1 MPTYKGE
8 VIKNQILIHSAVS
21 TPDATG
27 SNRYIRKG
35 PLYTA
40 LVDTGAQKT
49 LISPG
54 AASEVGLISSGTD
67 WIIPVSGKPIR
78 CIKYRIRL
86 DIYLPE
92 ETENVFWGKE
102 MDVVELPYQP
112 PNHDVLLGMDFLL
125 GFRLTLYKSRF
136 TLSIPQAE

>member
-67 WIIPVSGKPIR
+67 WIIPVSGKPVNSGDTI
-78 CIKYRIRL
+78 
-86 DIYLPE
+86 
-92 ETENVFWGKE
+92 
-102 MDVVELPYQP
+102 
-112 PNHDVLLGMDFLL
+112 PN
-125 GFRLTLYKSRF
+125 YE
-136 TLSIPQAE
+136 LSIVSPEFKHPVEIKRTNSQQQEGQGNNQGAESYDDPVLHRRH